1 MKMSETIIAISPAIV
16 QAQSQ
21 IEHAVK
27 DSKNP
32 HFKSS
37 YADLASVLS
46 VLRKPLADNDL
57 CVLQSPRR
65 SEGGIDVETMVLHK
79 SGDWI
84 SDLCF
89 IPITKW
95 DAQGVGSGITY
106 GRRYGLMSIFCIG
119 TEDDDGNGAV
129 GNGISNTENSSA
141 RMKAATKIAE
151 KGSDALRVWWSDMS
165 PGDRKMFSSDELKHL
180 KAIATDIDKKEDGNG
195 H

>member
-1 MKMSETIIAISPAIV
+1 MKMSETILALAPALV
-16 QAQSQ
+16 KAQSQ

-37 YADLASVLS
+37 YADLASVLA

-65 SEGGIDVETMVLHK
+65 SDGGIDVETMVLHK
-79 SGDWI
+79 SGEWI

-95 DAQGVGSGITY
+95 DAQGVGSGTTY

-129 GNGISNTENSSA
+129 GNGVSNTDNGSA
-141 RMKAATKIAE
+141 RMKAAMKIAE
-151 KGSDALRVWWSDMS
+151 KGAEALRVWWSDMS
-165 PGDRKMFSSDELKHL
+165 PGDRKMFSSDELKQL
-180 KAIATDIDKKEDGNG
+180 KATATAIDNKDDADV
-195 H
+195 